1 MAKSNA
7 GVLISILR
15 FKCPKCG
22 EGDIYLNKSAFP
34 LNSTL
39 KTVSSCRVCGQK
51 IKKEGSENAPGI
63 NYAVSVI
70 VYVLAIV
77 FYACIWGITS
87 KDDSFIYAFLFSTA
101 VVVILQP
108 WLMRLS
114 KTIYIYILSKFS

>member
-22 EGDIYLNKSAFP
+22 DGDIYLNKSAFP

-39 KTVSSCRVCGQK
+39 KTGSSCSVCGQK

-70 VYVLAIV
+70 VYALAIV
-77 FYACIWGITS
+77 LYASIWGITS

-101 VVVILQP
+101 VVVSLQP

-114 KTIYIYILSKFS
+114 KTIYIYILLKFS